1 MFFVYYN
8 YITIKTLL
16 IKKNRDKHRKTQTK
30 LKNYRKNPVKT
41 LEEQKKFIDIKYPKT
56 PPFVWSF
63 KNMFKVLVK
72 ISISIFIII
81 NIFKLWNNYIGIE
94 FKLWQVFLIT
104 IFYPMLINFVLKKFG
119 LERDDLSVYF

>member
-30 LKNYRKNPVKT
+30 LKKYRKNPVKT